1 MKRQLKFSL
10 WMLPLLGFVLG
21 YACAYVSFHGLLEVW
36 HLVGKPEEKVV
47 HILGV
52 KEARH
57 LLVATETGQIFSFRF
72 ADAGGATRSLPF
84 MWTREDHDSS
94 EPVPP
99 IRYYGADF
107 FTLPPRFQVVQLFQ
121 MEYIFKI
128 EGKGAVKFALD
139 ADGNVWMWKH
149 QIAGLTGLVFY
160 FYPVIGFIAGLF
172 AVFLSKGIQRLRA
185 NDRFRSGLVGRQK
198 TTFHFLYRK
207 RSD

>member
-1 MKRQLKFSL
+1 MKHQLKFSL

-21 YACAYVSFHGLLEVW
+21 YACAYVFFHGLLEVW
-36 HLVGKPEEKVV
+36 HLVGKPGEKVV

-52 KEARH
+52 KDAHH

-72 ADAGGATRSLPF
+72 ADAGGATRSLPL

-99 IRYYGADF
+99 ISYYGADF
-107 FTLPPRFQVVQLFQ
+107 FTLPPRFQVVQMFQ
-121 MEYIFKI
+121 MEYVYKI

-160 FYPVIGFIAGLF
+160 FYPGMGFSAGLF
-172 AVFLSKGIQRLRA
+172 AVFLVKGIQRLRV
-185 NDRFRSGLVGRQK
+185 NGPFRSGSVRRQK
-198 TTFHFLYRK
+198 TIFHFLHRK
-207 RSD
+207 PSD